1 MPKGYQHLT
10 QDKRCQIYAFKKSV
24 KNQMEISKEVNV
36 SQSATSRELQ
46 RNSRKK
52 GYQHKQAHEKLL
64 KC

>member
-1 MPKGYQHLT
+1 
-10 QDKRCQIYAFKKSV
+10 
-24 KNQMEISKEVNV
+24 MEISKEVNV